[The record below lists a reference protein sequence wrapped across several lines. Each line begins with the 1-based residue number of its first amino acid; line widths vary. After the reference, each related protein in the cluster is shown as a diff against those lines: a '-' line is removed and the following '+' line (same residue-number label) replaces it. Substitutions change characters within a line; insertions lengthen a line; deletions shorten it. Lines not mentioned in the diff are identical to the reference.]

1 MAEETKKDQEV
12 VISEEAL
19 REAAKYIE
27 EEEGPPKGSRA
38 GSTRSLRGSPWHRPF
53 FHLYAAVGIV
63 ITQVLRG
70 IHVAI
75 ILFLTFSFFLP

>member
-27 EEEGPPKGSRA
+27 EEEGPSKGSRA

-53 FHLYAAVGIV
+53 STCMPRSASLSP
-63 ITQVLRG
+63 R
-70 IHVAI
+70 
-75 ILFLTFSFFLP
+75 S